1 MSRLKSLIGVILI
14 TKSWSR
20 ASSFSDPCAAGL
32 SSVLDGQSQNHLAVL
47 LNLPVISKRF
57 SFSLG
62 HRNLMSVTA
71 LEYN

>member
-47 LNLPVISKRF
+47 NLPVISKRF